1 VFLLFWVQK
10 EVKILK
16 GNGKVYTLQEASEI
30 TGLKVQTLRMRIKSG
45 KLEAFKNP
53 SKHGE
58 TWLIK
63 AYNLK
68 KTEEVDNDRLRAQEA
83 SNLNGSKQKGSIEG
97 YPSIENSTVEAQK
110 EHIGTL
116 QRTLQNFEG
125 ILTIFQQR
133 IKILEVEREEMAGK
147 IRLLP
152 APLETLPI
160 ILETKENKIAEL
172 EAGVAEKDKTI
183 ARSQETIKA
192 LEEALQRERSRS
204 WWQKLWGK

>member
-1 VFLLFWVQK
+1 M
-10 EVKILK
+10 K

-63 AYNLK
+63 AYDLK
-68 KTEEVDNDRLRAQEA
+68 KTEGIDNDRLKTQEG
-83 SNLNGSKQKGSIEG
+83 SNLNSSKLRGSFEG
-97 YPSIENSTVEAQK
+97 LPSNENPTIEAQR

-133 IKILEVEREEMAGK
+133 IQILEAEREEMAGK

-152 APLETLPI
+152 APLEI
-160 ILETKENKIAEL
+160 IPSKLAEL
-172 EAGVAEKDKTI
+172 EARSAELSAQAAENEQALT
-183 ARSQETIKA
+183 RSQETVNA
-192 LEEALQRERSRS
+192 LEEALQRERQRS
-204 WWQKLWGK
+204 WWERLWKK